1 MGACAG
7 AHAPVLFGK
16 PPVGRD
22 DSARQPAGASRR
34 AGVVAPYAG
43 ALSRL
48 TGHASKEK
56 KGEIF
61 IV

>member
-7 AHAPVLFGK
+7 AHA
-16 PPVGRD
+16 PVGRD

-48 TGHASKEK
+48 TGPASKEK